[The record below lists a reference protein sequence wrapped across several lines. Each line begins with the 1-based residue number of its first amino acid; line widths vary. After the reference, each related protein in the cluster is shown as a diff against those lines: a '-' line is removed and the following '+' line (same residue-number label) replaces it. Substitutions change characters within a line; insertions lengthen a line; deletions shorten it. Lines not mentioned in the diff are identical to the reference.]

1 MDGVGETKRERN
13 PHFVPFLLRWDSLRA
28 HNHYTSN
35 RTIMDRVYSHNLN
48 ADSSEQSAPLRT
60 GRERI
65 ELQTKIQRLQWL
77 LTECIGLEEY
87 ELCSQIRNIIQ
98 KKYELLSKVSSDSPS
113 HYESTNE
120 TQNHIE

>member
-1 MDGVGETKRERN
+1 
-13 PHFVPFLLRWDSLRA
+13 
-28 HNHYTSN
+28 
-35 RTIMDRVYSHNLN
+35 MDRVYSHNLN